1 MSPRFENLTPH
12 QKMILRLRNVN
23 DMANERLGMK
33 DGVKKCEITD
43 ELTEQNRSDWNWIV
57 KGKMTGNK
65 EFTHIYKLLIQK
77 MKANDIFV
85 LI

>member
-1 MSPRFENLTPH
+1 MSPRSEQLTPH

-23 DMANERLGMK
+23 DMLKERLELK
-33 DGVKKCEITD
+33 DSEKYESTV
-43 ELTEQNRSDWNWIV
+43 QNRSDWNWIV

-65 EFTHIYKLLIQK
+65 EFTHIYKLLTQK
-77 MKANDIFV
+77 MKTNNIFY

>member
-1 MSPRFENLTPH
+1 MSAH
-12 QKMILRLRNVN
+12 HKMLLRLRNVN
-23 DMANERLGMK
+23 DLVNERLGLK
-33 DGVKKCEITD
+33 DKS

>member
-1 MSPRFENLTPH
+1 MSPRFENLTLN

-33 DGVKKCEITD
+33 DSVKS

-77 MKANDIFV
+77 MRANDIFV

>member
-1 MSPRFENLTPH
+1 MSPRYEHLTPH

-33 DGVKKCEITD
+33 DIV

-77 MKANDIFV
+77 MKANDVFV

>member
-1 MSPRFENLTPH
+1 MSAH
-12 QKMILRLRNVN
+12 HKMLLRLRNVN
-23 DMANERLGMK
+23 DLVNERLGMK
-33 DGVKKCEITD
+33 DKS

-77 MKANDIFV
+77 MKANNIFY

>member
-1 MSPRFENLTPH
+1 MSAH
-12 QKMILRLRNVN
+12 HKMLLRLRNVN
-23 DMANERLGMK
+23 DLVNERLGMK
-33 DGVKKCEITD
+33 DKS
-43 ELTEQNRSDWNWIV
+43 ELTEQNRSDWNWII

-77 MKANDIFV
+77 MKGNNIFY

>member
-1 MSPRFENLTPH
+1 MSARSQELTHH

-33 DGVKKCEITD
+33 DIVKM
-43 ELTEQNRSDWNWIV
+43 TEQNRSDWNWIV

-65 EFTHIYKLLIQK
+65 EFTHIYKLLIKK

>member
-1 MSPRFENLTPH
+1 MSAH
-12 QKMILRLRNVN
+12 HKMLLRLRNVN
-23 DMANERLGMK
+23 DLVNERLGMK
-33 DGVKKCEITD
+33 DKS

-77 MKANDIFV
+77 MKGNNIFY

>member
-1 MSPRFENLTPH
+1 MSAH
-12 QKMILRLRNVN
+12 HKMLLRLRNVN
-23 DMANERLGMK
+23 DLVNERLGMK
-33 DGVKKCEITD
+33 DGEKCEM
-43 ELTEQNRSDWNWIV
+43 TEQNRSDWNWII

-77 MKANDIFV
+77 MKGNNIFY

>member
-1 MSPRFENLTPH
+1 MSAH
-12 QKMILRLRNVN
+12 HKMLLRLRNVN
-23 DMANERLGMK
+23 DLVNERLGLK
-33 DGVKKCEITD
+33 DKS

-77 MKANDIFV
+77 MKANNIFY

>member
-1 MSPRFENLTPH
+1 
-12 QKMILRLRNVN
+12 MILRLRNVN
-23 DMANERLGMK
+23 DMVNERLGMK
-33 DGVKKCEITD
+33 DIVKC

-65 EFTHIYKLLIQK
+65 DFTHIYKLLIQK

>member
-1 MSPRFENLTPH
+1 MSPRFEHLTPH

-23 DMANERLGMK
+23 NMANERLGVK
-33 DGVKKCEITD
+33 DKSNVTD
-43 ELTEQNRSDWNWIV
+43 QNRSDWNWIV

-65 EFTHIYKLLIQK
+65 EFTHIYKLLTQK

>member
-1 MSPRFENLTPH
+1 MSAH
-12 QKMILRLRNVN
+12 HKMLLRLRNVN
-23 DMANERLGMK
+23 DLVNERLGMK
-33 DGVKKCEITD
+33 DKS

>member
-1 MSPRFENLTPH
+1 MSPRYEHLTLN

-23 DMANERLGMK
+23 DMVNERLGMK
-33 DGVKKCEITD
+33 DSVIF

-77 MKANDIFV
+77 MKANDVFV

>member
-1 MSPRFENLTPH
+1 MLPRFENLTPH
-12 QKMILRLRNVN
+12 QRMILRLRNVN
-23 DMANERLGMK
+23 DMVNERLGMK
-33 DGVKKCEITD
+33 DSVKS

-65 EFTHIYKLLIQK
+65 DFTHIYKLLIQK
-77 MKANDIFV
+77 MRANDIFV